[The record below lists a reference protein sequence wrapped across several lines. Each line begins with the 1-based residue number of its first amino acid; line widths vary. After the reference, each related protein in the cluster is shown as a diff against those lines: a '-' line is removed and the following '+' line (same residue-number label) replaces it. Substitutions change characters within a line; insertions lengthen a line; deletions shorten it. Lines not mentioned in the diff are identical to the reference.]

1 MLDFYLIHDDQN
13 PSSKGFVLERVGGIE
28 DGLFFQLQAKGIIE
42 PWYDY
47 YGTFRWGS
55 EIVAC
60 MLLRLKSNP
69 QIVSLSEERKAFM
82 VILQKAVDEQ
92 YGLMGY
98 GD

>member
-13 PSSKGFVLERVGGIE
+13 PSSKGLVLERVGGIE
-28 DGLFFQLQAKGIIE
+28 DDLFFQLQAKGVIE

-55 EIVAC
+55 DNVAQI
-60 MLLRLKSNP
+60 LLKLQQQSKAQTLRP
-69 QIVSLSEERKAFM
+69 ECKAFTA
-82 VILQKAVDEQ
+82 ILQKAVDAQ